1 MFNFSNHIL
10 LIMSGSGLFYDNHRM
25 DFNYKQIWII
35 AYPVLISL
43 LMEHLIN
50 ITDTAFLGHV
60 GEVELGASALAGV
73 FYMAIYMLGFGFSI
87 GVQILIARRNGEGN
101 YKEIGNLFTQG
112 ACFLVVLATV
122 MFFAC
127 EYLVSSVLRH
137 WVSSAQVYEAMT
149 DYLEWRRFGF
159 FFSFLAILFRAFYI
173 GITETRALTW
183 NSVVMV
189 LSNIMFNYVLIF
201 GKLGFPTLG
210 IAGAA
215 IGSSLAELISW
226 LFYVV
231 YTWVKIDW
239 NKYGLFR
246 NFKFNFSEFRR
257 IWNISS
263 WTMLQSVLFP
273 SQWFLFFI
281 AIEHLG
287 ERSLAIANIMR
298 SINTCFFMVIFA
310 FADTISSV
318 VSNLLGSGKEK
329 KEVWDACKKA
339 IKLAYWVGIPF
350 LLLAALFPT
359 ILLRIYTNSEELIKE
374 AVPSTYIMLLGYF
387 LSAPGLVL
395 FNAVSGT
402 GNTNKSM
409 WIMAI
414 TIAVYVLYVVVLVM
428 YLKVNVSIA
437 WTSEYIYGGM
447 LLLLSF
453 LYLKT
458 RSWTAR
464 S

>member
-1 MFNFSNHIL
+1 
-10 LIMSGSGLFYDNHRM
+10 M

-73 FYMAIYMLGFGFSI
+73 LYMAIYMLGFGFSI
-87 GVQILIARRNGEGN
+87 GVQILIARRNGEGR
-101 YKEIGNLFTQG
+101 YREIGNLFTQG
-112 ACFLVVLATV
+112 ACFLLLLATV
-122 MFFAC
+122 LFFAC
-127 EYLVSSVLRH
+127 EYFVSVVLRH
-137 WVSSAQVYEAMT
+137 WVSSGQVYEAIA
-149 DYLEWRRFGF
+149 DYLEWRRYGF

-173 GITETRALTW
+173 GITETRTLTL
-183 NSVVMV
+183 NSMVMV
-189 LSNIMFNYVLIF
+189 LSNIVFNYVLIF
-201 GKLGFPTLG
+201 GKWGFPALG

-215 IGSSLAELISW
+215 IGSSLAELVSL
-226 LFYVV
+226 LFYAV
-231 YTWVKIDW
+231 YTWTKVDL

-246 NFKFNFSEFRR
+246 RMKFSFSEFKR

-318 VSNLLGSGKEK
+318 VSNLLGNGKGK
-329 KEVWDACKKA
+329 NEVWEACKKA
-339 IKLAYWVGIPF
+339 IRLAYWIGIPF
-350 LLLAALFPT
+350 LLLAGLFPSV
-359 ILLRIYTNSEELIKE
+359 LLQIYTNNEELIRE
-374 AVPSTYIMLLGYF
+374 ALPTTYIMLLGYF

-409 WIMAI
+409 KIMAI
-414 TIAVYVLYVVVLVM
+414 TMVVYILYVIVLVM
-428 YLKVNVSIA
+428 YMKVNVTVA
-437 WTSEYIYGGM
+437 WTSEYVYGGM

-453 LYLKT
+453 LYLK
-458 RSWTAR
+458 RYHWSAR

>member
-1 MFNFSNHIL
+1 MNFS
-10 LIMSGSGLFYDNHRM
+10 
-25 DFNYKQIWII
+25 YKQIWLI

-101 YKEIGNLFTQG
+101 HKEIGSLFTQG
-112 ACFLVVLATV
+112 AYFLLVLAAV

-127 EYLVSSVLRH
+127 ELFVSSVLKH
-137 WVSSAQVYEAMT
+137 WVSSDQVYEAMVS
-149 DYLEWRRFGF
+149 YLEWRRYGF

-173 GITETRALTW
+173 GITETRTLTL

-189 LSNIMFNYVLIF
+189 LSNIVFNYILIF
-201 GKLGFPTLG
+201 GKFGFPVLG

-215 IGSSLAELISW
+215 IGSSLAELVSL
-226 LFYVV
+226 LFYAI
-231 YTWVKIDW
+231 YTWVKIDRD
-239 NKYGLFR
+239 KYGLFR
-246 NFKFNFSEFRR
+246 NFKFSFSEFKR

-287 ERSLAIANIMR
+287 ERPLAIANVMR
-298 SINTCFFMVIFA
+298 SINTCFFMIIFA

-318 VSNLLGSGKEK
+318 VSNLLGNGKGK
-329 KEVWDACKKA
+329 AEVWGACKKA
-339 IKLAYWVGIPF
+339 IKLAYWIGIPF
-350 LLLAALFPT
+350 LLLAALFPAV
-359 ILLRIYTNSEELIKE
+359 LLQIYTNNEELIRE
-374 AVPSTYIMLLGYF
+374 ALPTTYIMLLGYF

-409 WIMAI
+409 KIMAI
-414 TIAVYVLYVVVLVM
+414 TMSVYILYVVVLVM
-428 YLKVNVSIA
+428 YLKVNVTVA
-437 WTSEYIYGGM
+437 WTSEYVYGGM

-453 LYLKT
+453 LYLK
-458 RSWTAR
+458 RRNWSAR

>member
-1 MFNFSNHIL
+1 MNFS
-10 LIMSGSGLFYDNHRM
+10 
-25 DFNYKQIWII
+25 YKQIWLI

-101 YKEIGNLFTQG
+101 HKEIGSLFTQG
-112 ACFLVVLATV
+112 AYFLLVLAAV

-127 EYLVSSVLRH
+127 ELFVSSVLKH
-137 WVSSAQVYEAMT
+137 WVSSDQVYEAMVS
-149 DYLEWRRFGF
+149 YLKWRRYGF

-173 GITETRALTW
+173 GITETRTLTL

-189 LSNIMFNYVLIF
+189 LSNIVFNYILIF
-201 GKLGFPTLG
+201 GKFGFPVLG

-215 IGSSLAELISW
+215 IGSSLAELVSL
-226 LFYVV
+226 LFYAI
-231 YTWVKIDW
+231 YTWVKIDRD
-239 NKYGLFR
+239 KYGLFR
-246 NFKFNFSEFRR
+246 NFKFSFSEFKR

-287 ERSLAIANIMR
+287 ERPLAIANVMR
-298 SINTCFFMVIFA
+298 SINTCFFMIIFA

-318 VSNLLGSGKEK
+318 VSNLLGNGKGK
-329 KEVWDACKKA
+329 AKVWGACKKA
-339 IKLAYWVGIPF
+339 IKLAYWIGIPF
-350 LLLAALFPT
+350 LLLAALFPAV
-359 ILLRIYTNSEELIKE
+359 LLQIYTNNEELIRE
-374 AVPSTYIMLLGYF
+374 ALPTTYIMLLGYF

-409 WIMAI
+409 KIMAI
-414 TIAVYVLYVVVLVM
+414 TMSVYILYVVVLVM
-428 YLKVNVSIA
+428 YLKVNVTVA
-437 WTSEYIYGGM
+437 WTSEYVYGGM

-453 LYLKT
+453 LYLK
-458 RSWTAR
+458 RRNWSAR